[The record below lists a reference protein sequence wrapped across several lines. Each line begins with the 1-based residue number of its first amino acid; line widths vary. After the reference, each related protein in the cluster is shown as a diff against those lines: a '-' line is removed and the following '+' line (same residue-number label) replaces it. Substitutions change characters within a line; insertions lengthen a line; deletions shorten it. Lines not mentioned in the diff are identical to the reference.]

1 MNESLSQYDALRD
14 CQYSQWSKRGEL
26 DCLEIRHP
34 LFSADLL
41 LQGAQLLHFA
51 PTGQDNWLWLSEQAL
66 YQTGV
71 AVRGG
76 MPICWPW
83 FGNAH
88 DNPASVQQHI
98 ADPTTAS
105 AHGFARVSVWQLLAV
120 QESMQESG
128 QQVSLHLALPMM
140 QNSGWLA
147 DSRLE
152 VIFRL
157 SAAALTVEL
166 TTQAGAQPITFSQ
179 ALHSYFSTTDIHH
192 TSILGFDGFVYA
204 DALQDWQQQVQHGPI
219 RFGAETDRVYQANGV
234 QRLVTPTRKMVLQSN
249 SNSAVVWN
257 PWVDKSARLSQCASD
272 AWQRMFC
279 VETANVMDDV
289 VSLQAGQTYTLS
301 LSIYCD

>member
-1 MNESLSQYDALRD
+1 MNEPLSQYDVLHD
-14 CQYSQWSKRGEL
+14 CQYSQWSTRGEL

-83 FGNAH
+83 FGNAR
-88 DNPASVQQHI
+88 DNPASVQQHL

-120 QESMQESG
+120 QESAE
-128 QQVSLHLALPMM
+128 QVSLHLALPAV
-140 QNSGWLA
+140 QNTGWLA
-147 DSRLE
+147 DGRLE
-152 VIFRL
+152 VLFVL
-157 SAAALTVEL
+157 SHTALTVDL
-166 TTQAGAQPITFSQ
+166 TTWAGTQPVTFSQ
-179 ALHSYFSTTDIHH
+179 ALHSYFPTTDIHH
-192 TSILGFDGFVYA
+192 TSILGFDGLVYA

-219 RFGAETDRVYQANGV
+219 RFDAETDRVYQSNGV
-234 QRLVTPTRKMVLQSN
+234 QRLVMPTREMVLQSN

-289 VSLQAGQTYTLS
+289 VSLQAGQSYTLS
-301 LSIYCD
+301 LTIYCD